1 MVPEQ
6 WLVIRKRPDAR
17 LCRGETP
24 QSFGDDIASKRP
36 RECWR
41 MLSCAGDLGNFISL
55 TGAVRLIKLPAKQS
69 KRLTISGTLE
79 SASEPRLML
88 F

>member
-1 MVPEQ
+1 
-6 WLVIRKRPDAR
+6 LLRP
-17 LCRGETP
+17 
-24 QSFGDDIASKRP
+24 GD
-36 RECWR
+36 
-41 MLSCAGDLGNFISL
+41 AGDLGNFISL

>member
-1 MVPEQ
+1 VLADAE
-6 WLVIRKRPDAR
+6 LRGGRGAGRRGSRLLRP
-17 LCRGETP
+17 GY
-24 QSFGDDIASKRP
+24 
-36 RECWR
+36 
-41 MLSCAGDLGNFISL
+41 AGDLGKFLSL
-55 TGAVRLIKLPAKQS
+55 TGAVRLMKLPAKQS